1 MSGIYGTL
9 RQYSHEE
16 LSRKTTQLKY
26 RGPVQVLD
34 THSRGLA
41 AVMDGSFYNQSAL
54 DLLNLYS
61 QHGVEC
67 LQQLNGDFAFVIYN
81 PESQQ
86 IFGAVDRIGSKPLY
100 YSLENGFEFC
110 SHLLPLC
117 IGNSYSVDPYA
128 RQCYFSMQYVPAP
141 NSIVKEIHKMA
152 AGEYFIYNVA
162 DGSFSTHPY
171 WDLYANTQQ
180 QHAPK
185 SFDEAVNVC
194 DKLIDEAVKIRM
206 QGESKYALFLSGG
219 IDSSLVS
226 AYARRYAD
234 CKAYSVSFNE
244 SAWDESSYSSQVAKH
259 LGIPC
264 EKLLFSFSD
273 ATKILTGLQNYY
285 DEPIG
290 DASMLPTS
298 FLCEQVGKQAPQALC
313 GDGGDEVFFGYPRYL
328 RYAKRQKIYNTPKIA
343 RKAVAALLDLCGKKR
358 EAISLR
364 LNDVQ
369 TLYINRRK
377 YNPAELFDAL
387 RVQQSIPQ
395 CKYLYQNK
403 EAMRAFNDFDIKSVL
418 PYELCVKM
426 DRAAARGSIATQAPL
441 LDYRLLEYSRI
452 IPSTILYKPEMGQ
465 KSILRQLLY
474 REVPQEL
481 FMRHKRGFG
490 VPINNWFRS
499 GLKDYLIDTI
509 TPTNAKLLPEYD
521 ASELLQMRDSHISA
535 TADYAP
541 FLWLVVNYIE
551 WYKLFHEL
559 TSRN

>member
-9 RQYSHEE
+9 RQYSQKETA
-16 LSRKTTQLKY
+16 LKTTQLKH

-34 THSRGLA
+34 TQSGKLA
-41 AVMDGSFYNQSAL
+41 AVVDGSFYNQPEHTLL
-54 DLLNLYS
+54 DLFR
-61 QHGVEC
+61 QHGVGC
-67 LQQLNGDFAFVIYN
+67 LQQLNGDFAFVIYD
-81 PESQQ
+81 PEGQQ

-117 IGNSYSVDPYA
+117 IGNNYSVDPYA
-128 RQCYFSMQYVPAP
+128 RQCYFAMQYVPAP
-141 NSIVKEIHKMA
+141 NSMVREIRKMA
-152 AGEYFIYNVA
+152 AGEYFIYNIA
-162 DGSFSTHPY
+162 DGSFNTYTY
-171 WDLYANTQQ
+171 WDLYSNTQELCT
-180 QHAPK
+180 PK
-185 SFDEAVNVC
+185 NFDEAVNIC
-194 DKLIDEAVKIRM
+194 DKLIDDAVKIRM
-206 QGESKYALFLSGG
+206 QGEPKYALFLSGG

-244 SAWDESSYSSQVAKH
+244 SAWDESSYSTQVAKH

-264 EKLLFSFSD
+264 ERLLFSFSD
-273 ATKILTGLQNYY
+273 ATKILTGMQNYY

-298 FLCEQVGKQAPQALC
+298 FLCEQVGKQASQALC

-328 RYAKRQKIYNTPKIA
+328 RYAKRQKIYHAPRVA
-343 RKAVAALLDLCGKKR
+343 RKAVAGLLDLCGKKR
-358 EAISLR
+358 EALSLR
-364 LNDVQ
+364 LSDVQ
-369 TLYINRRK
+369 TLYLNRRK

-387 RVQQSIPQ
+387 GIQQSIPQ

-403 EAMRAFNDFDIKSVL
+403 EVMRAFNDFDIKSVL

-474 REVPQEL
+474 RETPQEL

-490 VPINNWFRS
+490 VPINSWFRG
-499 GLKDYLIDTI
+499 GLKDYLIDTV
-509 TPTNAKLLPEYD
+509 TPGTAKLLPEYD
-521 ASELLQMRDSHISA
+521 ATRLLQMRDSHISA
-535 TADYAP
+535 AADYAP
-541 FLWLVVNYIE
+541 FLWMVVNYIE
-551 WYKLFHEL
+551 WHKLFQKL
-559 TSRN
+559 TLLG